1 MRFGIDLNIIGPI
14 VQKAAIALPNAVI
27 SAQIFQIFI
36 ELDRYVIYTKKK
48 STYSFRK
55 ILDDLE
61 ITDLDFVV

>member
-1 MRFGIDLNIIGPI
+1 

>member
-1 MRFGIDLNIIGPI
+1 MRFGIDLNIIGPT
-14 VQKAAIALPNAVI
+14 VQKAAVASPNAVI

-36 ELDRYVIYTKKK
+36 ELVKYVIYTKKK